1 MMNHSSAR
9 SSVVYAILKRNIYL
23 GFWNR
28 IHARW
33 QASLRLTPIQCGIY
47 LIALLAGASCAR
59 AQDVT
64 TWHYNNAR
72 TGVQS
77 AETVLTPSNVNYANF
92 GKVFSLPVIGDVY
105 AKPLYLHQYQMSDG
119 QLHNVLIVATAQDN
133 IYAFDADGKNP
144 SQGYLWAK
152 SLLGSGETWMS
163 YTDANGDVDIKP
175 NIGIIGTPVVDR
187 SGGTIYVVAKSKT
200 TSGTVVFRQRLHAL
214 NIADG
219 AEKLNG
225 PTLIQASVPG
235 LGDGGTTITFNAHT
249 ENQRPALLLAPAPVG
264 SGNAVFIAWASH
276 GDFFVYHGWVIAYDA
291 SNIAN
296 QLGVWND
303 TPNGKQGG
311 IWMSG
316 GGLSS
321 DNAGNIFGA
330 DGNGTFD
337 ANTGGKD
344 YGSSAFWLT
353 FGSSGLGLAGYFT
366 PPNEASLS
374 GADNDMGTSA
384 LTLLPTQGGSVPHLG
399 VTVDKSGTIYLLNR
413 DNMGGF
419 TNPGDAARQNFGDG
433 GFSIHNSVAFFN
445 NMLYLGVDGGPVK
458 AWAFNPS
465 TELFSTSPQAQGGGA
480 FGCNGCNGGGSTP
493 SVSAN
498 GTANGIVWALNN
510 STYYNS
516 SPVLHAYNASN
527 LGTELYNST
536 QAANNRDAA
545 AVAIKFTTPTI
556 ANGKVYVGGRNAVT
570 VYGLLSNNSPLT
582 ATPAFSPAGGT
593 YTSTQTVTIS
603 DTTPNASIYYTTDGS
618 TPSTGSTLY
627 TGPIQVTTSKTI
639 QAVAIAPGF
648 SQSADA
654 SASYTIGTGSGCS
667 APGTPG
673 LNICNPV
680 NGSTVASPVSVQS
693 AANVTGTISR
703 MEVWV
708 NGVKEYSTYGST
720 TLSTTLNLASGNN
733 ERFDFYAVNTAGT
746 KWEKTVYAT
755 VSSSSGGGACNPP
768 STPGVTVCKPVN
780 GSTVASPVSVQ
791 SAANVTGTI
800 SRMEVWVNGV
810 KEFSTYGST
819 MLSTTLNLASGT
831 NERFDFYAVNTAGTK
846 WETTVYATVP

>member
-1 MMNHSSAR
+1 
-9 SSVVYAILKRNIYL
+9 
-23 GFWNR
+23 
-28 IHARW
+28 
-33 QASLRLTPIQCGIY
+33 
-47 LIALLAGASCAR
+47 LAGGSCAR

-77 AETVLTPSNVNYANF
+77 AETILTPSNVNSANF

-105 AKPLYLHQYQMSDG
+105 AQPLYLHQYPMSDG
-119 QLHNVLIVATAQDN
+119 QLHNVLLVATAQDYV
-133 IYAFDADGKNP
+133 YAFDADGKNP
-144 SQGYLWAK
+144 SQGYLWRK

-163 YTDANGDVDIKP
+163 YTDANGDHDIQP

-291 SNIAN
+291 SNIAS
-296 QLGVWND
+296 QVGVWND

-311 IWMSG
+311 IWMAG

-321 DNAGNIFGA
+321 DNGGNIFGA
-330 DGNGTFD
+330 SGNGSFD

-344 YGSSAFWLT
+344 YGSSAFRLT
-353 FGSSGLGLAGYFT
+353 FGSSGLGLADYFT

-413 DNMGGF
+413 DHLGGF

-445 NMLYLGVDGGPVK
+445 NLLYLGVDGGPVK

-465 TELFSTSPQAQGGGA
+465 TELFSTSPQSQGGGA
-480 FGCNGCNGGGSTP
+480 FGCSGCNGAGSTP

-498 GTANGIVWALNN
+498 GTTNGIVWALNN
-510 STYYNS
+510 FTYYNS
-516 SPVLHAYNASN
+516 TPVLHAYNAAN

-545 AVAIKFTTPTI
+545 AVAVKFTTPTV
-556 ANGKVYVGGRNAVT
+556 ANGQVYVGGRNAVT
-570 VYGLLSNNSPLT
+570 VYGVLNPGQQLT
-582 ATPAFSPAGGT
+582 ATPSFSPPAGT
-593 YTSTQTVTIS
+593 YSTAQSVAITDS
-603 DTTPNASIYYTTDGS
+603 TPNASIYYTTNGT

-627 TGPIQVTTSKTI
+627 TAPIQVASSETLE
-639 QAVAIAPGF
+639 AVALAPGF

-654 SASYTIGTGSGCS
+654 LASYTIGSGGGCS
-667 APGTPG
+667 PPTTAGLNVCAPG
-673 LNICNPV
+673 
-680 NGSTVASPVSVQS
+680 NGSSVASPVSVQA
-693 AANVTGTISR
+693 AANVTGTIAR

-708 NGVKEYSTYGST
+708 NGVKDYSTVGST
-720 TLSTTLNLASGNN
+720 S
-733 ERFDFYAVNTAGT
+733 
-746 KWEKTVYAT
+746 
-755 VSSSSGGGACNPP
+755 
-768 STPGVTVCKPVN
+768 
-780 GSTVASPVSVQ
+780 
-791 SAANVTGTI
+791 
-800 SRMEVWVNGV
+800 
-810 KEFSTYGST
+810 
-819 MLSTTLNLASGT
+819 LSTTLNLASGT
-831 NERFDFYAVNTAGTK
+831 NERFDFYAVNTACTKLEKTVFATVGAGGGGSCSAPSSPGVTVCKPANGSTVGSPVAVQAVSTVTGTIARMEVWVDGVKKFSTFGSTTLSTSLSLASGSHRFSFYAVNTAGTK
-846 WETTVYATVP
+846 WNTVVNATVQ